1 MKNYGA
7 VEEGV
12 PPESTNCFTFSL
24 KIISRLETRL
34 KHTYTYVNVSSEF
47 LNLHVSH
54 AAGVVM
60 VVAGGGGGGGGTLF
74 YKQDRYVPPQR
85 VWFFGLFGLKTCID
99 FDHFGLESGMVFEG
113 ATEANEHIYRFSSK

>member
-24 KIISRLETRL
+24 KIISRLKTRL
-34 KHTYTYVNVSSEF
+34 KHAYTYVSVSSEF

-54 AAGVVM
+54 AAGVV
-60 VVAGGGGGGGGTLF
+60 VVVVVVRGGGGTPF
-74 YKQDRYVPPQR
+74 YKPDRYVPPPR

-113 ATEANEHIYRFSSK
+113 ATGANEHIYRFSSK

>member
-60 VVAGGGGGGGGTLF
+60 VVAGGGGEVVLSF
-74 YKQDRYVPPQR
+74 IS
-85 VWFFGLFGLKTCID
+85 KT
-99 FDHFGLESGMVFEG
+99 GM
-113 ATEANEHIYRFSSK
+113 YRPKGYGFLAFLV